1 MRPYIV
7 VALLI
12 LLNSTLVASSDNTD
26 ITQESNVSKSE
37 KKIVIDLDKELEK
50 QKSRGEID
58 DIIYGILQIGDNND
72 EVAFVGTMLADAS
85 GVVITISDE
94 FDKLKK
100 TIKDSLTIST
110 DELKDGDMV
119 KIEKDGKVLMEK
131 EVEKRSR

>member
-37 KKIVIDLDKELEK
+37 KKIVIDLDKELKK